1 MGSAYFKTAPGDPVP
16 LRTVVHRTVRFEE
29 VDAMNIV
36 WHGRYASYFEDARVA
51 LGDLVGLGYLD
62 YYANGVLTPIKKLH
76 VDYQQPLRYGEHFT
90 VEAIMRWTEA
100 ARINMEFII
109 RNESGTVVT
118 TGYSIQLMLDKEGE
132 LFLGPP
138 PCHLELRERWRAG
151 GLDHLTTAGA
161 FGAQKPETAAEEE

>member
-1 MGSAYFKTAPGDPVP
+1 MARPYFKTDPGAPAP
-16 LRTVVHRTVRFEE
+16 LRIVVERTVRFEE

-51 LGDLVGLGYLD
+51 LGDSVGLGYLD

-76 VDYQQPLRYGEHFT
+76 VDYQQPLRYGEHFSI
-90 VEAIMRWTEA
+90 EAVMRWTEA
-100 ARINMEFII
+100 ARINMEFIL
-109 RNESGTVVT
+109 RNECGEVVT

-138 PCHLELRERWRAG
+138 PCHVALRERWRAG
-151 GLDHLTTAGA
+151 ALEHLTQGW
-161 FGAQKPETAAEEE
+161 QPEARAPEASDSE